1 VPTGSFWVVTEF
13 DTDVDADK
21 MASDPDVLNDVN
33 RKVVEEF
40 RANSGKVGGLFAGS
54 DIVLLTTVGAKSG
67 TPRVSPLVY
76 FDVDG
81 RILIAGS
88 FGGSPKAPAWVHNLR
103 AQSSVRVEIGTDAYD
118 AEASELPLEERNALY
133 PRVVEIA
140 PQFGDY
146 QAKTSRV
153 IPLFELTRV

>member
-1 VPTGSFWVVTEF
+1 
-13 DTDVDADK
+13 
-21 MASDPDVLNDVN
+21 MASDPNVLDEVN

-40 RANSGKVGGLFAGS
+40 RTNSGKVGGPFAGS

-88 FGGSPKAPAWVHNLR
+88 FGGAPKAPAWVHNLR
-103 AQSSVRVEIGTDAYD
+103 AQPTVRVEIGTDAYD
-118 AEASELPLEERNALY
+118 GEARELPLEERNALY
-133 PRVVEIA
+133 PRVVEMA
-140 PQFGDY
+140 PQFGEY
-146 QAKTSRV
+146 QAKTSRI
-153 IPLFELTRV
+153 IPLFELQRA

>member
-1 VPTGSFWVVTEF
+1 VVVTDF
-13 DTDVDADK
+13 DIDLDADK
-21 MASDPDVLNDVN
+21 MASDPNVLHDVN

-40 RANSGKVGGLFAGS
+40 RANSGKVGGPFAGS

-88 FGGSPKAPAWVHNLR
+88 FGGAPKAPAWVHNLR
-103 AQSSVRVEIGTDAYD
+103 AHPTVRVEIGTDAYD
-118 AEASELPLEERNALY
+118 GEARELPLEERNALY

-140 PQFGDY
+140 SQFGEY

>member
-1 VPTGSFWVVTEF
+1 MVVTEF
-13 DTDVDADK
+13 DTDLDADK
-21 MASDPDVLNDVN
+21 MASDPNVLHDVN

-40 RANSGKVGGLFAGS
+40 RANSGKVGGPFAGS

-81 RILIAGS
+81 RVLIAGS
-88 FGGSPKAPAWVHNLR
+88 FGGAPKAPAWVHNLR
-103 AQSSVRVEIGTDAYD
+103 AQPSVRVEIGTDAYD
-118 AEASELPLEERNALY
+118 GEARELPLEERNALY

-140 PQFGDY
+140 PQFGEY

>member
-1 VPTGSFWVVTEF
+1 MGVTEF
-13 DTDVDADK
+13 DIDLDADK
-21 MASDPDVLNDVN
+21 MASDPNVLHDVN

-40 RANSGKVGGLFAGS
+40 RANSGKVGGPFAGS

-88 FGGSPKAPAWVHNLR
+88 FGGAPKAPAWVHNLR
-103 AQSSVRVEIGTDAYD
+103 AQPSVRVEIGTDAFD
-118 AEASELPLEERNALY
+118 AEVRELPLEERNALY

-140 PQFGDY
+140 PQFGEY

-153 IPLFELTRV
+153 IPLFELARV

>member
-1 VPTGSFWVVTEF
+1 MVVTEF
-13 DTDVDADK
+13 DTDLDADK
-21 MASDPDVLNDVN
+21 MASDPNVLHDVN

-40 RANSGKVGGLFAGS
+40 RANNGKVGGPFAGV

-67 TPRVSPLVY
+67 TPRVSPLAY

-88 FGGSPKAPAWVHNLR
+88 FGGAPKAPAWVHNLR
-103 AQSSVRVEIGTDAYD
+103 AQPTVRVEIGTDAYD
-118 AEASELPLEERNALY
+118 GEARELPLDERNALY

-140 PQFGDY
+140 PQFGEY

>member
-1 VPTGSFWVVTEF
+1 MTEF
-13 DTDVDADK
+13 DIDLDADK
-21 MASDPDVLNDVN
+21 MASDPNVLHDVN
-33 RKVVEEF
+33 RQVVEAF
-40 RANSGKVGGLFAGS
+40 RANSGKVGGPFAGS

-88 FGGSPKAPAWVHNLR
+88 FGGAPKAPAWVHNLR
-103 AQSSVRVEIGTDAYD
+103 AHPSVRVEIGTDAYD
-118 AEASELPLEERNALY
+118 GEARELPLEERNALY

-146 QAKTSRV
+146 QAKTRRV